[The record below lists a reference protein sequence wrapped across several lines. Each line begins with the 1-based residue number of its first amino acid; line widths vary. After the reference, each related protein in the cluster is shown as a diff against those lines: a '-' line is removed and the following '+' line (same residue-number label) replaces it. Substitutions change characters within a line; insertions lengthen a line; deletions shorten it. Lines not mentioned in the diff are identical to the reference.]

1 MESDVELHDRGLKLE
16 ESTSSNDKSE
26 TNVNESEKQ
35 QHYHHH
41 QEVADKVV
49 YSDEL
54 DDYHEDE
61 VDDDEVDYD
70 DNDDLEVVVDE
81 SLGTTILREIQDG
94 TYVCLVCTGE
104 INKDSQIWTCHQ
116 CFRVYDL
123 DCIQDWAVRGSSTNK
138 TSKEWRCPS
147 CNHATKVI
155 PKVFTCWCGK
165 LINPEHNV
173 LMPFSCG
180 SMCNYKYAS
189 CVHSCTYICH
199 PGQHPICGATGP
211 MMKCHCGK
219 ESRQLPCL
227 ITP

>member
-1 MESDVELHDRGLKLE
+1 MNLKNNNITTTTKKLQIKLYTLMSSMIIMKMKSMMMKLTMTMTTTLKWWLMNHLE
-16 ESTSSNDKSE
+16 P
-26 TNVNESEKQ
+26 Q
-35 QHYHHH
+35 F
-41 QEVADKVV
+41 
-49 YSDEL
+49 L
-54 DDYHEDE
+54 
-61 VDDDEVDYD
+61 
-70 DNDDLEVVVDE
+70 
-81 SLGTTILREIQDG
+81 EIQDG

-227 ITP
+227 ITPYDEGLEVCTGL

>member
-1 MESDVELHDRGLKLE
+1 MNHLE
-16 ESTSSNDKSE
+16 P
-26 TNVNESEKQ
+26 Q
-35 QHYHHH
+35 F
-41 QEVADKVV
+41 
-49 YSDEL
+49 L
-54 DDYHEDE
+54 
-61 VDDDEVDYD
+61 
-70 DNDDLEVVVDE
+70 
-81 SLGTTILREIQDG
+81 EIQDG

-189 CVHSCTYICH
+189 CAQLHTYAT
-199 PGQHPICGATGP
+199 PVSTLFGATGP

-227 ITP
+227 ITPYDEGLEVCTGL

>member
-1 MESDVELHDRGLKLE
+1 MNLKNNNITTTTKKLQIKLYTLMSSMIIMKMKSMMMKLTMTMTTTLKWWLMNHLE
-16 ESTSSNDKSE
+16 P
-26 TNVNESEKQ
+26 Q
-35 QHYHHH
+35 F
-41 QEVADKVV
+41 
-49 YSDEL
+49 L
-54 DDYHEDE
+54 
-61 VDDDEVDYD
+61 
-70 DNDDLEVVVDE
+70 
-81 SLGTTILREIQDG
+81 EIQDG

-219 ESRQLPCL
+219 ESATTLL
-227 ITP
+227 NHTI